1 MIKLYQQFERLW
13 FALHQKFRFLLVG
26 GFNTLLAYA
35 LFVFFIDICKWHYSL
50 VLIVQYIIT
59 INISIFTMRYYV
71 FQSQGNLK
79 REYTR
84 AWSVYLF
91 LLLLNYVYLFISVS
105 YLELPPIIAQGIY
118 IIVSTILTFVLHKK
132 YSFQ

>member
-1 MIKLYQQFERLW
+1 MINFYKKIEKLW
-13 FALHQKFRFLLVG
+13 FSIHQKIRFLLVG

-35 LFVFFIDICKWHYSL
+35 LFVFFIDVCKWHYSF

-71 FQSQGNLK
+71 FQSHGDLK
-79 REYTR
+79 REYTK

-91 LLLLNYVYLFISVS
+91 LFLLNYAYLFVSVS
-105 YLELPPIIAQGIY
+105 CLELPPIITQALY